1 MNLEPITTTN
11 MIAIT
16 AIIGIILTLVS
27 GFYWNYKN
35 HRKDLKKDTLV
46 AVSGALNSQIQ
57 LVVMSVSPT
66 ATRTDILEVTS
77 KNNFIFGQMFTI
89 ANAETSSEVLGL
101 LSEIAANMLELE
113 FLEGPGGLSKKQIM
127 LEAIKYQKILL
138 EKLPKIIG
146 LLKAELKLNTN
157 VFELQTA
164 LIAGNDKVN
173 LSVENLLEQSN

>member
-16 AIIGIILTLVS
+16 AIIGVISTLIS

-35 HRKDLKKDTLV
+35 HSKDLKKDTLV

-66 ATRTDILEVTS
+66 AIRSDILDVAS

-89 ANAETSSEVLGL
+89 ADAKTSSEVLGL
-101 LSEIAANMLELE
+101 LSEIAARMLELQ
-113 FLEGPGGLSKKQIM
+113 FLEGPCGLSKKEVM
-127 LEAIKYQKILL
+127 LEAIKHQKSLF
-138 EKLPKIIG
+138 EKLPKIIS
-146 LLKAELKLNTN
+146 LLKAELRLDTN
-157 VFELQTA
+157 IFELEMA
-164 LIAGNDKVN
+164 LVAGNDKVN
-173 LSVENLLEQSN
+173 LSIENLLQQYD